1 MKLAGYGPLLA
12 LLALLLAGCQA
23 SMRPKP
29 LWTAPQIEA
38 MRAAGFVQTDRGWEL
53 SVADRLLFASDESRV
68 DEKQAV
74 VIARIASNLQAVEIR
89 HATIEG
95 HADITGTRHHNLVLS
110 GQRARAV
117 ANVFVGA
124 GFDRDNIRAE
134 GLGDRY
140 PIEDNRT
147 AEGRQENRRVV
158 ILLTAP

>member
-1 MKLAGYGPLLA
+1 MKFAAYRPAFA

-23 SMRPKP
+23 SMHPKP
-29 LWTAPQIEA
+29 LWTAPQLEV

-74 VIARIASNLQAVEIR
+74 AIARIASNLQAVDIR

-95 HADITGTRHHNLVLS
+95 HADITGTRRHNLILS

-117 ANVFVGA
+117 ASVFVGA
-124 GFDRDNIRAE
+124 GFDRGNIRTE

-158 ILLTAP
+158 ILLSAP